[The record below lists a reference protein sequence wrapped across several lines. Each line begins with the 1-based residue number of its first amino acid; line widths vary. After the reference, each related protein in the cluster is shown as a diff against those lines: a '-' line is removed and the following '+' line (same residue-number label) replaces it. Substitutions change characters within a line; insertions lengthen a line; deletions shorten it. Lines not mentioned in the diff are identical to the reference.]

1 MSKASIT
8 QSIKLMLFAS
18 LTISTLIGIVAFTF
32 SQKIHQNN
40 DDFIDNAVQGKMLI
54 LEINADLNLV
64 SRNTREIMLG

>member
-18 LTISTLIGIVAFTF
+18 LIISTLIGIVAFTF

-64 SRNTREIMLG
+64 